1 MPSGLLLMFT
11 TSQKYNQAM
20 RRVGWPARCGLCLFL
35 LSLPF
40 INLKHPSSNSA
51 TGFYKA
57 GLHANSQKAIL
68 RGLEPCSLVFQG
80 LWCPWQNFPLC
91 SVPSIFLRGLPLAC
105 SMATDSSCLLHS
117 CCDGKQSKYNLFC
130 IYVQTI
136 GTVLCIYDVLIT
148 AVCLSLG
155 FMLIQHIYPLVFFW

>member
-20 RRVGWPARCGLCLFL
+20 RRVGWPARCCLCLFL

-40 INLKHPSSNSA
+40 SNLKHPSSNSA

-68 RGLEPCSLVFQG
+68 RGLEPCSLQCSRDTGVLGKNSPCAQ
-80 LWCPWQNFPLC
+80 CPPSSSVVSPWLAPWPLTQWLSSEFSPLC
-91 SVPSIFLRGLPLAC
+91 LGLPLLLTHEKC
-105 SMATDSSCLLHS
+105 KFDEVNSS
-117 CCDGKQSKYNLFC
+117 
-130 IYVQTI
+130 T
-136 GTVLCIYDVLIT
+136 
-148 AVCLSLG
+148 
-155 FMLIQHIYPLVFFW
+155 P